1 VLERKPHEVRMSLS
15 PYCLYHTSRGVW
27 ERARGL
33 SGVPLGTKVS
43 MSKPKLSAASVVM
56 GDTSARAVLHS
67 PVSTVAVTAG
77 LVLVREGGQ
86 KDCHHSQAAE
96 CN

>member
-1 VLERKPHEVRMSLS
+1 MG
-15 PYCLYHTSRGVW
+15 CF
-27 ERARGL
+27 
-33 SGVPLGTKVS
+33 GTKVS
-43 MSKPKLSAASVVM
+43 MSKLKLSAVSVVM
-56 GDTSARAVLHS
+56 GDTSAWSCTSQSCQHS
-67 PVSTVAVTAG
+67 RLTAG